1 MTDHPSPQT
10 ISKKHKGLLGTVK
23 FAFSLFAIVGL
34 LSTNIATLTSD
45 IAHSTVFD
53 ALKQA
58 IGYALGDKLANR
70 LLNDSPTEI
79 RKTDVARK
87 TTALQS
93 SVDTLEQEKKSFQ
106 ADNDGLEQ
114 RNRKIS
120 AEHDELNTKHQK
132 LAADHE
138 DLNSRHNKLS
148 ADHDSLNAKHATLT
162 NTSKMRQDKVRQIS
176 ARSIPRL
183 GGIATKSLATLP
195 GRATPYIGA
204 AVSFTFTGWELI
216 ELCNMMKDIEE
227 LNVTF
232 GNVFNDPNNVC
243 GLPRPSVPDFY

>member
-1 MTDHPSPQT
+1 MTDHPPPQT
-10 ISKKHKGLLGTVK
+10 ISKKPKGLLGTVK
-23 FAFSLFAIVGL
+23 FAFSISAIVGL

-45 IAHSTVFD
+45 VAHTTVFD
-53 ALKQA
+53 GLKQA

-87 TTALQS
+87 TT
-93 SVDTLEQEKKSFQ
+93 
-106 ADNDGLEQ
+106 GLEQ

-138 DLNSRHNKLS
+138 DLNSRHNQLS
-148 ADHDSLNAKHATLT
+148 ADHDSLNAKHTTLT

-183 GGIATKSLATLP
+183 GGIATKSLASLP
-195 GRATPYIGA
+195 GRVTPYIGA
-204 AVSFTFTGWELI
+204 AFSITFTAWELM
-216 ELCNMMKDIEE
+216 ELCDMMNDLED

-232 GNVFNDPNNVC
+232 GNVFNDPNKVC